1 MPTTSL
7 PPEAKPIFTDWTERH
22 AELFGNQPIRLAHEL
37 HRSPLFSREELARLI
52 EVYPKQHYSLVHMGA
67 KGERRFWREGDIQ
80 GLSGE
85 EVIAAIE
92 AGRMWLNLRRV
103 KDVDP
108 RYADLVEAI
117 FQEWSQRMPGFSS
130 FNHSAGILI
139 SSPKAQV
146 YYHAD
151 LPGQA
156 LWQIIG
162 SKRVYV
168 YPPTAPFLTP
178 KHLEGIALF
187 GVEVDMPYEEWY
199 DDHAVVLEL
208 EPGQMLHWP
217 LNAPHRVENHDCL
230 NVSMTLEY
238 WSEDIRRS
246 HIVTMGN
253 AILRNRLGVTPKS
266 RATSGPSFYAKAI
279 LQRALRDTSW
289 VKKERSARRPVD
301 FKLDRTRLGAIL
313 DIEATGSAG

>member
-1 MPTTSL
+1 MTSTMPVGT
-7 PPEAKPIFTDWTERH
+7 APIFTDWNERH
-22 AELFGNQPIRLAHEL
+22 AALFGNQPIKLAHEL
-37 HRSPLFSREELARLI
+37 HLSPLFSRQELARLI
-52 EVYPKQHYSLVHMGA
+52 EIYPKEHYSLVHMGA
-67 KGERRFWREGDIQ
+67 KGERRFWREGDIE

-92 AGRMWLNLRRV
+92 TGRMWLNLRRV
-103 KDVDP
+103 KEVDR
-108 RYADLVEAI
+108 RYADVVEAI
-117 FQEWSQRMPGFSS
+117 FAEWSRRMPGFAS
-130 FNHSAGILI
+130 FNHGAGILI

-156 LWQIIG
+156 LWQVIG
-162 SKRVYV
+162 GKRVYV
-168 YPPTAPFLTP
+168 YPPTKPFLAP
-178 KHLEGIALF
+178 EHLEDIALF

-199 DDHAVVLEL
+199 DDHATVLEL

-238 WSEDIRRS
+238 WSREIRRS
-246 HIVTMGN
+246 HIVNMGN
-253 AILRNRLGVTPKS
+253 AILRHRLGVTPRS
-266 RATSGPSFYAKAI
+266 RAISGPGFYAKAV

-289 VKKERSARRPVD
+289 VKKERGARRPVD
-301 FKLDRTRLGAIL
+301 FKLDRAHPGAIL
-313 DIEATGSAG
+313 DIETTHCAG